1 MSVAVFLVIV
11 AIVCGFVN
19 FRRVRKAIERK
30 LDKAFLDD
38 AREDIS
44 VFKEY
49 SKESRKK
56 TAEKLKQLKKM
67 KGTYND

>member
-11 AIVCGFVN
+11 AIVFGFVN
-19 FRRVRKAIERK
+19 YRRVRKAIERR
-30 LDKAFLDD
+30 LDREFLND
-38 AREDIS
+38 ARCDVS

-67 KGTYND
+67 KGMYND

>member
-19 FRRVRKAIERK
+19 FRRVRKAIERR

>member
-1 MSVAVFLVIV
+1 MSVAVFLVAIT
-11 AIVCGFVN
+11 IVCGFVN

-30 LDKAFLDD
+30 LDRAFLDD

-67 KGTYND
+67 KGSYND

>member
-1 MSVAVFLVIV
+1 MSAAVFLVIV
-11 AIVCGFVN
+11 AIVCWFVN